1 MNRPAPLTVSEV
13 AVELRCSVEE
23 VRALI
28 REGELPTV
36 SCGIRPGLVPRHQ
49 LDDYL
54 RRNKRRLEDLEAADG
69 AELKL

>member
-1 MNRPAPLTVSEV
+1 MDRPEPLSVSEV
-13 AVELRCSVEE
+13 ATELRCSVDE

-28 REGELPTV
+28 REGELNTV

-54 RRNKRRLEDLEAADG
+54 RRNRRRLEG
-69 AELKL
+69 MAE

>member
-1 MNRPAPLTVSEV
+1 MNRPEPLTVPEV
-13 AVELRCSVEE
+13 AVELHCSVDA

-28 REGELPTV
+28 REGELQTV

-54 RRNKRRLEDLEAADG
+54 RRNKRRLEDCDDG
-69 AELKL
+69 